1 MQCPACA
8 ETIAEGTR
16 LCPHCHSDV
25 VEFAANWAGVRPAS
39 GPSRGRRASQPVR
52 LLVLL
57 GCLGL
62 GSAVLLGLAGLV
74 GVWWTQFEAA
84 RYASRRV
91 SQQRDCQGQLRR
103 IADALRI
110 YHDTCGSFPPAI
122 TRNAAGEPM
131 HSWRVLILPF
141 LDGGPRDLDYRLDE
155 PWDSPHNSRVTA
167 TTPEVFRCPGNDRG
181 AKFGTTHY
189 LAIDGPQS
197 VLNSQQPARL
207 QDILDG
213 PGGTMMVV
221 EGRDPAVH
229 WAQPRDL
236 EIGRGTGFGPDGMSS
251 DHSDGFHAVMADGT
265 VRFISYW
272 TGVEGLRGLS
282 TIDGGETVDAFR

>member
-1 MQCPACA
+1 
-8 ETIAEGTR
+8 
-16 LCPHCHSDV
+16 
-25 VEFAANWAGVRPAS
+25 
-39 GPSRGRRASQPVR
+39 
-52 LLVLL
+52 
-57 GCLGL
+57 LGL
-62 GSAVLLGLAGLV
+62 GCAVLLGLLGLV
-74 GVWWTQFEAA
+74 GFLGLQFEAA
-84 RYASRRV
+84 RYESRKA
-91 SQQRDCQGQLRR
+91 SQQRECEGQLRR
-103 IADALRI
+103 IARALHI
-110 YHDTCGSFPPAI
+110 YHDTYGSFPPAV
-122 TRNAAGEPM
+122 TKNAAGQPM

-221 EGRDPAVH
+221 EGRDPAAH

-251 DHSDGFHAVMADGT
+251 DHPDGFHAVMADGT

-272 TGVEGLRGLS
+272 TGAEGLRGLS